1 MPIALLAL
9 ALGGFGIGTTEFVA
23 MGILPEVADAYG
35 VSIPTAGYMISG
47 YALGVVIGAPLL
59 AAVGAR
65 VDRKHLLLALMGAFT
80 LGNLASAAAPNFEFL
95 LASRFLTALPHGTF
109 FGVGAVVAA
118 SLVPVTKRAQ
128 AVSLMIAGLTVANIV
143 GVPLGTAVSHAFG
156 WRATYLLVA
165 AVGVVTLLALAAWV
179 PSQKPHPGTSV
190 RAELGAL
197 KRGQVWLALAVGAVG
212 FGGMFASYSYISPMM
227 TEVAGFGPGAVTLIL
242 AVYGVGM
249 TAGNLVGGRSAD
261 RALMPTMYACMAGIA
276 AVLLL
281 MHAVASSKA
290 PAVAVVFLLGF
301 AGSAL
306 IPSLQMRLMNA
317 ASDAPTLAAALNHA
331 ALNIANAAGAW
342 LGGLVIA
349 AGYGYTA
356 PNLLGAGLAVVGLG
370 LALASGLLDRR
381 TPRTGGAGA
390 DADEEV
396 TEGAAEQ
403 VPATFAQGWDRTH

>member
-23 MGILPEVADAYG
+23 MGILPEVAEAFG

-47 YALGVVIGAPLL
+47 YALGVVVGAPVL
-59 AAVGAR
+59 AAAGAR
-65 VDRKHLLLALMGAFT
+65 LDRKHLLIGLMAAFT
-80 LGNLASAAAPNFEFL
+80 LGNLASALAPTFEAL
-95 LASRFLTALPHGTF
+95 LAARFLTALPHGTF
-109 FGVGAVVAA
+109 FGIGAVVAA
-118 SLVPVTKRAQ
+118 SLVPATKRAQ

-156 WRATYLLVA
+156 WRSTYLLVTLVGA
-165 AVGVVTLLALAAWV
+165 ATLLALIAWV
-179 PSQKPHPGTSV
+179 PSQKPKAGASV

-197 KRGQVWLALAVGAVG
+197 RRGQVWLALAVGAVG

-249 TAGNLVGGRSAD
+249 TAGNLVGGRAAD
-261 RALMPTMYACMAGIA
+261 RALMPTMYACMAAIA
-276 AVLLL
+276 VVLLL
-281 MHAVASSKA
+281 LHAVAPYKA

-317 ASDAPTLAAALNHA
+317 AADAPSLAAALNHA
-331 ALNIANAAGAW
+331 ALNTANAAGAW

-356 PNLLGAGLAVVGLG
+356 PNVLGAGLAVVGLG
-370 LALASGLLDRR
+370 LALLSGLLDRR
-381 TPRTGGAGA
+381 SKAAPAAPSG
-390 DADEEV
+390 
-396 TEGAAEQ
+396 GAAEAE
-403 VPATFAQGWDRTH
+403 PAEARG

>member
-23 MGILPEVADAYG
+23 MGILPEVAESYG

-165 AVGVVTLLALAAWV
+165 VVGVVTLLALAAWV

-227 TEVAGFGPGAVTLIL
+227 TDVAGFGPGAVTLIL

-249 TAGNLVGGRSAD
+249 TAGNLVGGRAAD

-281 MHAVASSKA
+281 MHAVASYKV

-381 TPRTGGAGA
+381 SQRPGGAGR
-390 DADEEV
+390 DAGEKV
-396 TEGAAEQ
+396 AEGAAEQ
-403 VPATFAQGWDRTH
+403 VPAAAAQGADRTR

>member
-23 MGILPEVADAYG
+23 MGILPEVAEAFG

-47 YALGVVIGAPLL
+47 YALGVVVGAPVL
-59 AAVGAR
+59 AAAGAR
-65 VDRKHLLLALMGAFT
+65 LDRKHLLIGLMAAFT
-80 LGNLASAAAPNFEFL
+80 LGNLASALAPTFEVL
-95 LASRFLTALPHGTF
+95 LAARFLTALPHGTF
-109 FGVGAVVAA
+109 FGIGAVVAA

-156 WRATYLLVA
+156 WRSTYLLVTL
-165 AVGVVTLLALAAWV
+165 VGVVTLLALIAWV
-179 PSQKPHPGTSV
+179 PSQRPKAGASV

-197 KRGQVWLALAVGAVG
+197 RRGQVWLALAVGAVG

-227 TEVAGFGPGAVTLIL
+227 TDVTGFGPGAVTLVL

-249 TAGNLVGGRSAD
+249 TAGNLVGGRAAD
-261 RALMPTMYACMAGIA
+261 RALMPTMYACMAAIA
-276 AVLLL
+276 VVLLL
-281 MHAVASSKA
+281 LHAVAPYKI
-290 PAVAVVFLLGF
+290 PAVAAVFLLGF

-317 ASDAPTLAAALNHA
+317 AADAPSLAAALNHA
-331 ALNIANAAGAW
+331 ALNTANAAGAW

-356 PNLLGAGLAVVGLG
+356 PNILGAGLAVIGLL
-370 LALASGLLDRR
+370 LALLSGLIDHRR
-381 TPRTGGAGA
+381 KAPAAPSG
-390 DADEEV
+390 
-396 TEGAAEQ
+396 GAAEPE
-403 VPATFAQGWDRTH
+403 PAELRG

>member
-23 MGILPEVADAYG
+23 MGILPEVAEDYG

-47 YALGVVIGAPLL
+47 YALGVVIGAPVL

-65 VDRKHLLLALMGAFT
+65 VDRKHLLMALMGAFT
-80 LGNLASAAAPNFEFL
+80 LGNLASALAPNFEFL
-95 LASRFLTALPHGTF
+95 LAARFLTALPHGTF

-156 WRATYLLVA
+156 WRATYLLVT

-227 TEVAGFGPGAVTLIL
+227 TDVAGFGAGAVTLIL

-249 TAGNLVGGRSAD
+249 TLGNLVGGRAAD
-261 RALMPTMYACMAGIA
+261 RWSLMPTMYVCMAAIA

-281 MHAVASSKA
+281 MHAVASYKA
-290 PAVAVVFLLGF
+290 PAVAAVFLLGF

-356 PNLLGAGLAVVGLG
+356 PNLMGAGLAVVGLG
-370 LALASGLLDRR
+370 LALVSGLLDRR
-381 TPRTGGAGA
+381 SPGGGPGAGA
-390 DADEEV
+390 V
-396 TEGAAEQ
+396 RGAAE
-403 VPATFAQGWDRTH
+403 PAHAH

>member
-23 MGILPEVADAYG
+23 MGILPEVAEAYG

-47 YALGVVIGAPLL
+47 YALGVVIGAPVL

-65 VDRKHLLLALMGAFT
+65 VDRKHLLMALMGAFT
-80 LGNLASAAAPNFEFL
+80 LGNLASALAPNFEFL
-95 LASRFLTALPHGTF
+95 LAARFLTALPHGTF

-118 SLVPVTKRAQ
+118 SLVPATKRAQ

-156 WRATYLLVA
+156 WRATYLLVT

-227 TEVAGFGPGAVTLIL
+227 TDVAGFGAGAVTLIL

-249 TAGNLVGGRSAD
+249 TLGNLVGGRAAD
-261 RALMPTMYACMAGIA
+261 RWSLMPTMYVCMAAIA

-281 MHAVASSKA
+281 MHAVASYKA
-290 PAVAVVFLLGF
+290 PAVAAVFLLGF

-356 PNLLGAGLAVVGLG
+356 PNLMGAGLAVVGLG
-370 LALASGLLDRR
+370 LALVSGLLDRR
-381 TPRTGGAGA
+381 SPDAGA
-390 DADEEV
+390 ESAP
-396 TEGAAEQ
+396 GAAE
-403 VPATFAQGWDRTH
+403 PAHAR